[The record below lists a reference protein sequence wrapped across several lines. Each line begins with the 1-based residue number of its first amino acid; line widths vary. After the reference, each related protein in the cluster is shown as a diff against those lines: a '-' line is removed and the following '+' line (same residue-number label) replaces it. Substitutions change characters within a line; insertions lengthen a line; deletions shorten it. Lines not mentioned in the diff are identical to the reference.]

1 MPYPAR
7 IISERVYISSE
18 QWDDLN
24 WRIGFFDYDP
34 DEVPPDE
41 RIRYEATMTNI
52 RNKFNKK
59 KVAPIKNLQVLQL
72 KEENEKLKQQ
82 IDKQHHELQEI
93 KTKLNEILALH

>member
-1 MPYPAR
+1 M
-7 IISERVYISSE
+7 SKGVYISRE
-18 QWDDLN
+18 EWDNLN
-24 WRIGFFDYDP
+24 WRIGYFDYDP

-82 IDKQHHELQEI
+82 IDKQHDELQEI
-93 KTKLNEILALH
+93 KKLLCDIL